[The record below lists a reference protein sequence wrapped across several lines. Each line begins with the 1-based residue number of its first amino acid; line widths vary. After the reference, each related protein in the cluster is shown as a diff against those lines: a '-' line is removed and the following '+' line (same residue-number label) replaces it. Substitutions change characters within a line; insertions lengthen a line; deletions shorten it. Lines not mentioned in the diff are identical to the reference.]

1 MPARRDVG
9 QPGTGAVRPTCALH
23 LAAFAFV
30 WSRAQV
36 ISIFA
41 TTASWAESLSAGGS

>member
-1 MPARRDVG
+1 LP
-9 QPGTGAVRPTCALH
+9 PH

-41 TTASWAESLSAGGS
+41 TTLHFDAF